1 MVGMRDVAKRAGVS
15 VSSVSLVING
25 TGYVSRDMREK
36 VEQAMRDFDYAASGY
51 RLDLTPGRVFYFYHD
66 CTRFFKYVRPV
77 CRA

>member
-36 VEQAMRDFDYAASGY
+36 VEQAMRELVGQFLPRQD
-51 RLDLTPGRVFYFYHD
+51 
-66 CTRFFKYVRPV
+66 
-77 CRA
+77 